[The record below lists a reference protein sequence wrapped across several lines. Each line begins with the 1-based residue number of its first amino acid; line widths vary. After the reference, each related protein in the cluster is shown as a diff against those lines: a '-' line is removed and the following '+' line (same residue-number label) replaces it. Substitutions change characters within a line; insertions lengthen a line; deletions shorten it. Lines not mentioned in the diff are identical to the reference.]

1 MQGPEGEGGEF
12 LDPITQ
18 PKNFLGIPFPSPFLD
33 QIPVTV
39 KLKENPR
46 ASDSSLWWLLN
57 TILFSISLLRTSFS
71 KKKVYMTD
79 LQQQK
84 NDLFEP

>member
-1 MQGPEGEGGEF
+1 
-12 LDPITQ
+12 
-18 PKNFLGIPFPSPFLD
+18 
-33 QIPVTV
+33 V

>member
-1 MQGPEGEGGEF
+1 MQQRLFCVNPGFRVMGGGGVSACTNRFRISLKTAGYDMQGPEGEGGEF

-46 ASDSSLWWLLN
+46 ASDSSL
-57 TILFSISLLRTSFS
+57 
-71 KKKVYMTD
+71 
-79 LQQQK
+79 
-84 NDLFEP
+84 